1 MSKQILI
8 VLGLSLMLGCFSP
21 DDSSDDG
28 GGSGGGS
35 GDSSGSGSD
44 TGKKLYLKNNGTT
57 VGIILSFNENPINKP
72 PYSERD
78 YDFFVT
84 SKNYFHFE
92 LFGTFRT
99 PELHGQA
106 LYTSSNCLGNGYVKE
121 SLKRSVNTI
130 FTGTGRKTY
139 YLNSDASATS
149 INIRSMSE
157 FSGSCSSS
165 SGSQTAYLLQENDES
180 ITGFPNTIGTLSI
193 AYE

>member
-1 MSKQILI
+1 MKKIIIALF
-8 VLGLSLMLGCFSP
+8 VLVPSLGFSQVP
-21 DDSSDDG
+21 HTFK
-28 GGSGGGS
+28 S
-35 GDSSGSGSD
+35 GDPVSSSKINENFAFV
-44 TGKKLYLKNNGTT
+44 GKRLYLKNNGTT
-57 VGIILSFNENPINKP
+57 VGIVLSFNENPINKP

-99 PELHGQA
+99 PELHGQV

>member
-1 MSKQILI
+1 MKKIIIALF
-8 VLGLSLMLGCFSP
+8 VLVPSLGFSQVP
-21 DDSSDDG
+21 HTFK
-28 GGSGGGS
+28 S
-35 GDSSGSGSD
+35 GDPVSSSKINENFAFV
-44 TGKKLYLKNNGTT
+44 GKRLYLKNNGTT
-57 VGIILSFNENPINKP
+57 VGIVLSFNENPINKP

-99 PELHGQA
+99 PGLHGQV

>member
-1 MSKQILI
+1 MKKIIIALF
-8 VLGLSLMLGCFSP
+8 VLVPSLGFSQVP
-21 DDSSDDG
+21 HTFK
-28 GGSGGGS
+28 S
-35 GDSSGSGSD
+35 GDPVSSSKINENFAFV
-44 TGKKLYLKNNGTT
+44 GKRLYLKNNGTT
-57 VGIILSFNENPINKP
+57 VGIVLSFNENPINKP

-99 PELHGQA
+99 PELHGQV

-149 INIRSMSE
+149 INVRSMSE

>member
-1 MSKQILI
+1 MKKIIIALF
-8 VLGLSLMLGCFSP
+8 VLVPSLGFSQVP
-21 DDSSDDG
+21 HTFK
-28 GGSGGGS
+28 S
-35 GDSSGSGSD
+35 GDPVSSSKINENFAFV
-44 TGKKLYLKNNGTT
+44 GKRLYLKNNGTT
-57 VGIILSFNENPINKP
+57 VGIVLSFNENPINKP

-99 PELHGQA
+99 PGLHGQV

-149 INIRSMSE
+149 INVRSMSE